1 MHHWCAPDL
10 KYIRQVR
17 ALQFDSS
24 WRKGRGERERKKGK
38 QGKKENREKRTR
50 KGEKMKVLMKRD

>member
-38 QGKKENREKRTR
+38 QGKKENREKRKTGK
-50 KGEKMKVLMKRD
+50 KGQEKEKR